1 MMSRFVQFKGLVC
14 FFCGNISISNGSRIS
29 HSESVKLLEY
39 GIVTVLEDGD
49 DLTSS
54 QQKMS
59 NGFYTL
65 TENALQKAETLACWN
80 QNLTSIFVDT
90 CLKFMV

>member
-1 MMSRFVQFKGLVC
+1 
-14 FFCGNISISNGSRIS
+14 
-29 HSESVKLLEY
+29 
-39 GIVTVLEDGD
+39 
-49 DLTSS
+49 
-54 QQKMS
+54 MS